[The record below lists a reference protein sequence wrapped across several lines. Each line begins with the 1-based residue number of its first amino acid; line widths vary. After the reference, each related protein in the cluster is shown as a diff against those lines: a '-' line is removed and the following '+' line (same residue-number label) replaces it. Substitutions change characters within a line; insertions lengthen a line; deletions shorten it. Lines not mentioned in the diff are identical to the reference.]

1 MSGGPFDTLVDT
13 AKSEF
18 DAAAHK
24 PLLEAWQG
32 LSLADVRADLSAR
45 LMAAGIDEG
54 ADESRFLIN
63 HVLAP
68 ARLADALADPALF
81 SWQAADQLAALAWS
95 RLARVPLSQVLGSQP
110 FWTLDLAVT
119 ADVLTPRADTE
130 ALVEAVLAEV
140 GRVPARLVDLG
151 TGSGA
156 ILLALLS
163 ERESWTGLGVDL
175 SAPALA
181 VATANAAR
189 CGLANRA
196 GFARGRWG
204 TGLADGSADV
214 LVSNPPYIVSDVLA
228 GLEPEVREHE
238 PALALD
244 GGIDGLDAYR
254 EIIAD
259 LPRLLAPDG
268 LFALEIGHDQGVAVT
283 ALARDAGLTRI
294 RVLPDLA
301 GHDRVVIGRR
311 GPCTD
316 DPDG

>member
-1 MSGGPFDTLVDT
+1 MSGGPFETLVDT

-32 LSLADVRADLSAR
+32 LSLAHIRADLAAR
-45 LMAAGIDEG
+45 LVAAGIDEG
-54 ADESRFLIN
+54 ADEARFLIN

-81 SWQAADQLAALAWS
+81 SWQAADELAALTWR
-95 RLARVPLSQVLGSQP
+95 RLARVPLSQVLGNQP

-119 ADVLTPRADTE
+119 PDVLTPRADTE
-130 ALVEAVLAEV
+130 ALVEGVLAE
-140 GRVPARLVDLG
+140 AADASACLVDLG

-156 ILLALLS
+156 ILLALLI
-163 ERESWTGLGVDL
+163 ERPGWVGLGVDL

-181 VATANAAR
+181 VATDNAQR
-189 CGLANRA
+189 CGLTNRV
-196 GFARGRWG
+196 GFAQGRWG
-204 TGLADGSADV
+204 GALADGSVDV
-214 LVSNPPYIVSDVLA
+214 LVSNPPYIVSKVLA

-244 GGIDGLDAYR
+244 GGADGLDAYR

-259 LPRLLAPDG
+259 LPRLLAPNG
-268 LFALEIGHDQGVAVT
+268 LFALEIGHDQAVSVG
-283 ALARDAGLTRI
+283 ALARDAGLTGI

-301 GHDRVVIGRR
+301 GNDRVVLGRR
-311 GPCTD
+311 DADTGVV
-316 DPDG
+316 DG

>member
-1 MSGGPFDTLVDT
+1 MSGGPFDTMVDT
-13 AKSEF
+13 AKSGF

-32 LSLADVRADLSAR
+32 LSLADIRADLGAR
-45 LMAAGIDEG
+45 LIAAGIDEG

-68 ARLADALADPALF
+68 ARLSDALADPALF
-81 SWQAADQLAALAWS
+81 SWQAADQLAALAWR
-95 RLARVPLSQVLGSQP
+95 RLSRVPLSQVLGSQP

-119 ADVLTPRADTE
+119 PDVLTPRTDTE
-130 ALVEAVLAEV
+130 TLVEAVLADADDA
-140 GRVPARLVDLG
+140 PARLVDLG

-163 ERESWTGLGVDL
+163 ERAGWSGLGVDL

-181 VATANAAR
+181 IATANSVR

-196 GFARGRWG
+196 GFSQGRWG
-204 TGLADGSADV
+204 GGLADGSVDV

-228 GLEPEVREHE
+228 GLEPEVRDHE

-244 GGIDGLDAYR
+244 GGTDGLDAYR

-259 LPRLLAPDG
+259 LPRLLVPNG
-268 LFALEIGHDQGVAVT
+268 LFALEIGHDQSESVS
-283 ALARDAGLTRI
+283 ALAHEAGLVEI

-301 GHDRVVIGRR
+301 GNDRVVMGRR
-311 GPCTD
+311 GAGASAV
-316 DPDG
+316 DG